1 MYCIQMC
8 RKMRNIIFG
17 GRKINYS
24 ESYFSSDI
32 FDANKHFSYAVI
44 MLSWNNQELIIKLI
58 NLKL

>member
-1 MYCIQMC
+1 ML
-8 RKMRNIIFG
+8 NIIFG